1 MSVAL
6 LPARVMAG
14 ETLRWYLKSARHPLK
29 NYLVGHY
36 WKFFCA
42 LRVWVRYNG
51 DLAIRVR
58 LGDYVQQRIFFDDY
72 YERPL
77 VNWLKETLRPDDVF
91 WDVGGNVGAIALVA
105 ARHCRYVVA
114 FEPDPRSAES
124 LARNVEANAL
134 RNVIVQRTALGESA
148 GQATLY
154 RASPHNS
161 GMTSLL
167 PGRTTAVDAI
177 DIRVETADA
186 FAARRPDLAPSVIK
200 LDVEGAEHLVVMG
213 AHECLRRPSLRALV
227 FEDRSGSD
235 GRPMNTALVAD
246 LESAGFTI
254 APLGRS
260 SPEADDDLMN
270 FCATRT

>member
-6 LPARVMAG
+6 LPARVFAG

-42 LRVWVRYNG
+42 LRVWVRYDG

-105 ARHCRYVVA
+105 ARHCRQVVA
-114 FEPDPRSAES
+114 FEPDPRSADA
-124 LARNVEANAL
+124 LARNVEANGL
-134 RNVIVQRTALGESA
+134 GNVIVQRAALGDSA
-148 GQATLY
+148 GQGTLY
-154 RASPHNS
+154 RASRHNS

-167 PGRTTAVDAI
+167 PGRTPAVDAI
-177 DIRVETADA
+177 DIQVETADA
-186 FAARRPDLAPSVIK
+186 FVARHEALAPTIVK
-200 LDVEGAEHLVVMG
+200 LDVEGAEHLVVKG
-213 AHECLRRPSLRALV
+213 ARNCLRRPSLRAIV
-227 FEDRSGSD
+227 FEDRCGPG
-235 GRPMNTALVAD
+235 GRPMNAALVAD
-246 LESAGFTI
+246 LEPAGFAI